1 MRFLYNWPS
10 KDQGAYIPTPLSLHV
25 LTKAKKYL
33 ILLRCGREKKK
44 IEKSFSSI
52 SLLNGWQIFH
62 FHDYLTNLSQNCLN
76 KKFAQKMNSKLST
89 KMTSKLSLNISSNL
103 SLKLCQDIQMT
114 IIRGYL
120 KNTNLKNYC
129 LVHLLSQKNFWVSLG
144 ILKWANL
151 CREI

>member
-1 MRFLYNWPS
+1 MTKWGSFIT
-10 KDQGAYIPTPLSLHV
+10 GPLRIKELTFRRPCHCMYSLRP
-25 LTKAKKYL
+25 KN
-33 ILLRCGREKKK
+33 ILFCWDVEEKKKK

-129 LVHLLSQKNFWVSLG
+129 LVYLLSQKIFE
-144 ILKWANL
+144 
-151 CREI
+151 CP